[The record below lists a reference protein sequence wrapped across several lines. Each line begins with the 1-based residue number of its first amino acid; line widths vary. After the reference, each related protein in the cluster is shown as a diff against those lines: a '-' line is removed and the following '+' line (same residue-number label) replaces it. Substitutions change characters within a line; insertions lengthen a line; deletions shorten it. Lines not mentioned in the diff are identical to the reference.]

1 MNNMKA
7 RLGKIKKE
15 LDSKNL
21 AKVAHKFFKDI
32 TPIDTGNA
40 RNKTKLESDTIN
52 ADYPYAGVLDKG
64 RHMTSRGMRGSNQAP
79 DGMTK
84 PTIKHLQEYI
94 KKI

>member
-1 MNNMKA
+1 MKA
-7 RLGKIKKE
+7 RLKKVRKE
-15 LDSKNL
+15 LDSNNL
-21 AKVAHKFFKDI
+21 AKVAHTYFKDI
-32 TPIDTGNA
+32 TPVDTGNA
-40 RNKTKLESDTIN
+40 KNNTKLQGDTIN